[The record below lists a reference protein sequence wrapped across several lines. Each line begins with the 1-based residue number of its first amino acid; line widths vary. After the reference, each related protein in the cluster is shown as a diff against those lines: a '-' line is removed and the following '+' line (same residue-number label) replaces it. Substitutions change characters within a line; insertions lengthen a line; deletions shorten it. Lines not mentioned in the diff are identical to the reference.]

1 MKKITSIILFALL
14 LCIANLSFAQ
24 KENPRKYFNNVNK
37 AELAII
43 DSNYQGACEYYK
55 KAFKYLQ
62 EPFGKDIHNFLL
74 AGLYANDTLALQMC
88 YPKFVERK
96 YKYIAYTNER
106 SKLSPYLQYL
116 FENSNIK
123 SKIDTMFV
131 KIIDSL
137 VKEDQTVRRG
147 SCTANDLF
155 NIDSINMKRLVDYM
169 NNNHIFLDEK
179 IIGNNKN
186 CPFFEPYCWLIL
198 WHYSRTADNI
208 QNPVNLN
215 FREKVIQGE
224 LRPEY
229 YAVLCDY
236 NQYGFNGSW
245 SEIRYGTNTQL
256 LKNKN
261 NDIRVSIP
269 DYTKDLKKLNKE
281 RKKIY
286 LCSYED
292 YLKKL
297 EFERKNMEFTFKKE
311 WEKMS
316 YFKFINTMSLQ
327 VVQDEE

>member
-1 MKKITSIILFALL
+1 MFKRLSLVFLFCFLSLL
-14 LCIANLSFAQ
+14 GYTQ

-55 KAFKYLQ
+55 KAFKYLN

-96 YKYIAYTNER
+96 YKYIAYTNDR
-106 SKLSPYLQYL
+106 FKLSPYLQYL

-123 SKIDTMFV
+123 PKIDTMFV
-131 KIIDSL
+131 KLIDSL
-137 VKEDQTVRRG
+137 VKEDQTVRKG
-147 SCTANDLF
+147 SHTGNDLF
-155 NIDSINMKRLVDYM
+155 NIDSINMKCLVDYM
-169 NNNHIFLDEK
+169 NNNHVFIDEN
-179 IIGNNKN
+179 IIGNNRN
-186 CPFFEPYCWLIL
+186 CPFQDSYCWLIL

-208 QNPVNLN
+208 KNPVNLN
-215 FREKVIQGE
+215 FKEKVIQGK

-229 YAVLCDY
+229 YAVLCDF
-236 NQYGFNGSW
+236 NQYSFNGSW
-245 SEIRYGTNTQL
+245 SEIRYGTDTKL

-261 NDIRVSIP
+261 NDIRASIP
-269 DYTKDLKKLNKE
+269 DYTKDRRKLNKE

-297 EFERKNMEFTFKKE
+297 EYERKNMEFTFKNE
-311 WEKMS
+311 LEKTS
-316 YFKFINTMSLQ
+316 YFKFINAMSLQ
-327 VVQDEE
+327 ILQDEE